1 MIIFKKL
8 GKIKKVLFIFIL
20 LILHIIF
27 FTIGGFSQ
35 SQKIN
40 VLNVSVEG
48 AQTASTKIIKINS
61 GFVSGAEL
69 TGEDIQNGIKRLWE
83 LGLFSDIKVIIDKKT
98 SNGVY
103 LIVKVTEYPRLSEI
117 KYNGNKKYKSKEIK
131 EDISLFRGQII
142 TPHLINKAVRKIKE
156 KYNDDGFYN
165 ANIDVST
172 KNVDEKGT
180 KINIIFDIEEGSKVK
195 IRDIEI
201 IGNKNYSDLRLKFK
215 LKETKQT
222 GWYKL
227 FFGGKFDKDK
237 FKEDKKKLLKFYRDH
252 GYRDARIVKETVEL
266 SENKKKLAIK
276 IYLKEGPQYYYG
288 DVSIEGNERYNTDFL
303 LNNLK
308 NAGINRGEE
317 FKEDDFEAAVDARI
331 RSIYMDTGYL
341 YAEIVPALEP
351 IGNDTLNVKIQITEN
366 QIVKIRNINI
376 VGNDRTRDY
385 VIRRELKVFPGDI
398 FDREKLIRS
407 QREVYM
413 LNYFQDVQP
422 EILPQDEEH
431 VDLEVSVKEKSSDR
445 INASIGYSEMN
456 GFIGSIGVDINNL
469 GGRGQQLSTQYSRSY
484 SYQNVSIGFTEP
496 WFLGRPNLV
505 GASFHY
511 SERNQTDEYY
521 QPYNSDIIGVSLR
534 LGRRFRWPDSYF
546 RGNWSFAIS
555 KKKYSN
561 IDEGSVYEEYLREG
575 QETKERSITQI
586 ISRNSRSH
594 PEYPQDGSSI
604 SLISKFSGGLLGGDE
619 NFVKNQLKIEW
630 WTPIVKNL
638 VFYQNVEMGLLNE
651 FDKNSI
657 IPYQEYF
664 QMGGISMVQ
673 YVTSLRGY
681 QDQSVGPPSSSYAVG
696 NAMLKYS
703 MEMRFL
709 VSPNPTMYV
718 FGFSETGRVWS
729 DFKDIK
735 LNEMVRSAGVGARI
749 YMPMVGMLGF
759 DIGYGFDDI
768 LRDDNIGWETHFVF
782 GKSF

>member
-1 MIIFKKL
+1 MFKKM
-8 GKIKKVLFIFIL
+8 GKIKKFLFIFIL
-20 LILHIIF
+20 LVLHVIF
-27 FTIGGFSQ
+27 FTNGGFAQ
-35 SQKIN
+35 SQKIK

-48 AQTASTKIIKINS
+48 AKTASTQIIKVNS

-69 TGEDIQNGIKRLWE
+69 TGEDIQNGIKKLWQ
-83 LGLFSDIKVIIDKKT
+83 LGLFSDIKVIIDKET
-98 SNGVY
+98 TNGVY
-103 LIVKVTEYPRLSEI
+103 LIVKVAEYPRLNEI
-117 KYNGNKKYKSKEIK
+117 KYNGNKKYKTKEIK

-142 TPHLINKAVRKIKE
+142 TPHLINKSVRKIKE
-156 KYNDDGFYN
+156 KYDEDGFYN
-165 ANIDVST
+165 AKIDVST
-172 KNVDEKGT
+172 ENVGEKGN

-195 IRDIEI
+195 IKDIEI
-201 IGNKNYSDLRLKFK
+201 IGNKIFSDFRLKLFVFK
-215 LKETKQT
+215 GTNQT

-227 FFGGKFDKDK
+227 FFGGKFDKEK
-237 FKEDKKKLLKFYRDH
+237 FKEDKNKLLKLYQDH
-252 GYRDARIVKETVEL
+252 GYRDIRIIKDKVEL
-266 SENKKKLAIK
+266 SKDKKKLTIK
-276 IYLKEGPQYYYG
+276 IYLKEGPKYYYG
-288 DVSIEGNERYNTDFL
+288 DVSVEGNEKYNTDFL
-303 LNNLK
+303 INNLK
-308 NAGINRGEE
+308 NAGIDRGEE
-317 FKEDDFEAAVDARI
+317 FKEDDFEAAIDARI

-341 YAEIVPALEP
+341 YAEIVSELKP
-351 IGNDTLNVKIQITEN
+351 IGKDTLNVKIQITEN

-398 FDREKLIRS
+398 FNRERLIRS
-407 QREVYM
+407 QREAYM

-422 EILPQDEEH
+422 EILPYDEEH

-456 GFIGSIGVDINNL
+456 GFIGSVGVDINNL

-484 SYQNVSIGFTEP
+484 SYQNVSVGFTEP

-505 GASFHY
+505 GASFYY
-511 SERNQTDEYY
+511 SERNKTDRYY

-534 LGRRFRWPDSYF
+534 FGRRFRWPDSYF
-546 RGNWSFAIS
+546 RGNWSIAVS
-555 KKKYSN
+555 RKKYSD
-561 IDEGSVYEEYLREG
+561 IDESSVYEKYLQEG
-575 QETKERSITQI
+575 QKTKERSFTQI

-594 PEYPQDGSSI
+594 PEFPQDGSSI
-604 SLISKFSGGLLGGDE
+604 SLITKISGGLLGGDE
-619 NFVKNQLKIEW
+619 NFVKNQFKIEW

-638 VFYQNVEMGLLNE
+638 VFYQNLEMGLLNA

-664 QMGGISMVQ
+664 QMGGISMVN

-681 QDQSVGPPSSSYAVG
+681 QDQSVGPPLSNYAVG

-718 FGFSETGRVWS
+718 LGFTETGRVWN

-749 YMPMVGMLGF
+749 FMPMVGMLGF
-759 DIGYGFDDI
+759 DVGYGFDDI
-768 LRDDNIGWETHFVF
+768 VRDDSIGWETHFVF
-782 GKSF
+782 GRAF